1 MFNKLTLSL
10 IMLYNIFHNTLTGNE
25 SSITIMERDLFD
37 QLQDAIDPTNTNSE
51 DITETDLEEQENKKP
66 IRRKDGKLVDEN
78 GKTYEDVIRE
88 MGLKVP
94 EKGHYVNNDELY
106 EHMVK
111 YCEERD
117 RAIAEGKEKPP
128 VDNFIGEC
136 IMKIATHL
144 SFRPNFINYS
154 YRQEMINDAIDNCLT
169 YIDSFDPKKSRSA
182 FSYLTQICWCAF
194 IRRLKIEKKQNL
206 IRGKYMMMSN
216 LTDAM
221 QLDDDEDAINVINNS
236 TIHTYMEMAQEE
248 EDKIAAEKAQKAAEK
263 AARKEAL
270 REKTALEEFFV

>member
-1 MFNKLTLSL
+1 
-10 IMLYNIFHNTLTGNE
+10 MLYNIFYNTLTGNE

-37 QLQDAIDPTNTNSE
+37 QLHLAIDPTNTNSE